1 MKHIPSFEK
10 FINESKREILNY
22 SDSKNKIL
30 VGLKSNLLKD
40 MKDRYDYTEDG
51 DKMHFFD
58 VNGNHFGTLFDV
70 GTRHQQLYHNGKLD
84 DKGWLK
90 EEQRHKPVD
99 HIEDIE
105 ITDKSNNKAEKEI
118 QDYIG
123 GNIDSCPRC
132 GEHESDC
139 QCGSDDPWSTQ
150 NYHRVPKGKVE

>member
-1 MKHIPSFEK
+1 MKHIHSFEK

-51 DKMHFFD
+51 DKIYFFD

-90 EEQRHKPVD
+90 EEQRHKKVD
-99 HIEDIE
+99 HIENIE
-105 ITDKSNNKAEKEI
+105 IKDKSDEDTERKAQK
-118 QDYIG
+118 YIDD
-123 GNIDSCPRC
+123 NAETCPRC
-132 GEHESDC
+132 NERHDDC
-139 QCGSDDPWSTQ
+139 QCESSDPWSTQ
-150 NYHRVPKGKVE
+150 NYHRVPKGNVK